1 MRQYLVKKLR
11 GDRKGQS
18 AIEFI
23 VVVVV
28 LLFFLLF
35 FLSLS
40 IMFVVSDY
48 IEYATFMS
56 ARTYKSMFSSKEVQ
70 QRNAKQVFDSYVN
83 RVQGVAR
90 NFDLQFIEGDERGEQ
105 GAGVRSSYEIDLFY
119 MPPLFIPDGF
129 PGSKVQLK
137 SETRLG
143 RDPAYEDCINYFRGF
158 ASRFGLGIDGTGY
171 LSQMDDN
178 GC

>member
-1 MRQYLVKKLR
+1 MRELLKRRLR
-11 GDRKGQS
+11 NRKGQS

-23 VVVVV
+23 VIVVV

-35 FLSLS
+35 FMSLS

-48 IEYATFMS
+48 IEYAAFMS
-56 ARTYKSMFSSKEVQ
+56 ARTYKSMFSSREVQ
-70 QRNAKQVFDSYVN
+70 ERNARTVFDSYTN
-83 RVQGVAR
+83 KIQGIAR
-90 NFDLQFIEGDERGEQ
+90 NMQLSFLDGDDRGDQ
-105 GAGVRSSYEIDLFY
+105 GAGVRASYEIDLFY

-129 PGSKVQLK
+129 PGSRVTLTT
-137 SETRLG
+137 ETRLG
-143 RDPAYEDCINYFRGF
+143 RDPAYEDCLNYFQEF
-158 ASRFGLGIDGTGY
+158 SSKLGLGIDGTGF

>member
-1 MRQYLVKKLR
+1 MKEMLKRRLKN
-11 GDRKGQS
+11 RKGQS

-23 VVVVV
+23 VIVVV

-35 FLSLS
+35 FLSLA

-56 ARTYKSMFSSKEVQ
+56 ARTYKSMFSSRAVQ
-70 QRNAKQVFDSYVN
+70 ERNAKLVFDTYVS
-83 RVQGVAR
+83 RIQGVAR
-90 NFDLQFIEGDERGEQ
+90 NFDLTYVDGDDRGDQ
-105 GAGVRSSYEIDLFY
+105 GAGVRASYDIDLFY

-129 PGSKVQLK
+129 PGSTIKL
-137 SETRLG
+137 STETRLG
-143 RDPAYEDCINYFRGF
+143 RDPAFEDCINYFKDF
-158 ASRFGLGIDGTGY
+158 ANRFNLGIDGTSY